1 MVIIKNIE
9 NGSLAQNAGIK
20 PDDVLVSING
30 HEINDVLDYRF
41 YLTESKIV
49 LSLLRDGANIED
61 VIVKAPYSDIGLE
74 FDTPLMDK
82 KRRCANKC
90 VFCFID
96 QNPKGMRETIYF
108 KDDDS
113 RLSFLH
119 GNYITLTNL
128 FDKDVERII
137 KMRISPVRVSVHTT
151 DPELRR
157 EMMKNK
163 RAGEVLSYLKRF
175 SDAGLELNAQ
185 IVLCKGLNDGVALD
199 RTMSDLL
206 QYVPSLTSVSV
217 VPAGLTKH
225 RDGLYPLSLFSKEEA
240 ARVVAQV
247 NEIGNKCL
255 DQYGSRIF
263 FCSDEFYLNAGLD
276 IPEESYYE
284 DYSQIENG
292 VGMLRS
298 FENEFTDE
306 FEYSEKELSLPH
318 PRTVSI
324 ATGTSAYPMIKRLCD
339 KLCASS
345 DLKVNT
351 YKIINNFY
359 GESVTVSGLLT
370 AGDIYEQLKDKPL
383 GDELLIPANALRAD
397 ENIFLDD
404 ITLEQ
409 LSDMLNIKIT
419 PCNEDGAEL
428 LQKLLGYHNTERTDF
443 NV

>member
-20 PDDVLVSING
+20 SDDVLVSING

-41 YLTESKIV
+41 YLTERKIV
-49 LSLLRDGANIED
+49 LSLLRDGTNIEA
-61 VIVKAPYSDIGLE
+61 VIVKPPYSDIGLE

-82 KRRCANKC
+82 KRCCSNKC

-137 KMRISPVRVSVHTT
+137 KMRISPVRISVHTT
-151 DPELRR
+151 DPELRKK
-157 EMMKNK
+157 MMKNK

-175 SDAGLELNAQ
+175 ADAGLELNAQ
-185 IVLCKGLNDGVALD
+185 IVLCKGLNDGAALD
-199 RTMSDLL
+199 RTMTDLL
-206 QYVPSLTSVSV
+206 QYVPSLTSVSI

-240 ARVVAQV
+240 SSVIEQV
-247 NEIGNKCL
+247 NKFGEKCI
-255 DQYGSRIF
+255 DDYGSRIF
-263 FCSDEFYLNAGLD
+263 FCSDEFYLNAGID
-276 IPEESYYE
+276 IPDESYYE
-284 DYSQIENG
+284 GYSQIENG

-306 FEYSEKELSLPH
+306 FEYSEKELSLPYS
-318 PRTVSI
+318 RTVSV
-324 ATGTSAYPMIKRLCD
+324 ATGASAYPMIKKLCD
-339 KLCASS
+339 KLCSIS
-345 DLKVNT
+345 DIKVNT

-370 AGDIYEQLKDKPL
+370 AGDIYEQLKYKPL

-397 ENIFLDD
+397 EKIFLDD

-409 LSDMLNIKIT
+409 LSSMLNIKIT
-419 PCNEDGAEL
+419 PCSEDGAEL

>member
-1 MVIIKNIE
+1 MVIIKNVE
-9 NGSLAQNAGIK
+9 SASLAEAAGIR
-20 PDDVLVSING
+20 PGDVLIQING
-30 HEINDVLDYRF
+30 HDINDVLDYRF
-41 YLTESKIV
+41 YLTERKIV
-49 LSLLRDGANIED
+49 LSLLRDGTGVEA
-61 VIVKAPYSDIGLE
+61 VIVKPSYDDIGLE

-82 KRRCANKC
+82 KRQCANKC

-151 DPELRR
+151 DPELRIK
-157 EMMKNK
+157 MMKNK
-163 RAGEVLSYLKRF
+163 RAGDVLSYLKRF

-185 IVLCKGLNDGVALD
+185 IVLCKGLNDGAALD
-199 RTMSDLL
+199 RTMSDLVK
-206 QYVPSLTSVSV
+206 YTPSLTSVSV

-240 ARVVAQV
+240 AGVITQV
-247 NEIGNKCL
+247 NGFGEKCL
-255 DQYGSRIF
+255 KNYGSRIF
-263 FCSDEFYLNAGLD
+263 FCSDEFYLNAGIQ
-276 IPEESYYE
+276 IPDETYYE
-284 DYSQIENG
+284 DFSQIENG

-298 FENEFTDE
+298 FENEFDDE
-306 FEYSEKELSLPH
+306 LEYSEEGLSLPL
-318 PRTVSI
+318 PRTVSV
-324 ATGTSAYPMIKRLCD
+324 ATGASAYTMVKKLCD
-339 KLCASS
+339 KLCKIKN
-345 DLKVNT
+345 LTVNT

-370 AGDIYEQLKDKPL
+370 AGDIYSQLKDKPL
-383 GDELLIPANALRAD
+383 GDELLIPANALKAD
-397 ENIFLDD
+397 ENVFLDD

-409 LSDMLNIKIT
+409 LSGMLNIKIT
-419 PCNEDGAEL
+419 PCCEDGAEL
-428 LQKLLGYHNTERTDF
+428 LHKLIGDYSTERTDF